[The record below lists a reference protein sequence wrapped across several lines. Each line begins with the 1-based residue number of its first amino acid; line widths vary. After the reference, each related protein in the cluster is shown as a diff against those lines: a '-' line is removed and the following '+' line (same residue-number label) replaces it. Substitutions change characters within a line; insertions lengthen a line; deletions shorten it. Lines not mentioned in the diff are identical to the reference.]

1 MASWLTGSHWSP
13 PDGLLPWHL
22 LSFGQSLPSTTQGH
36 TPLENATKESEYIFF
51 YSPFGYWQSC
61 YRRRYIRASVFS
73 LHLSSSQKKKKKKNQ
88 PPTTHASRVER
99 EREKTLLIVNQEIGI
114 EDRFLMLLAFLLSL
128 SPYQWGKEIVF
139 GKGRRTSDSCCMC
152 GHLNSNPLEK
162 KNPKLRAITV
172 ILPAGRKP
180 FKYAIEC
187 QSNLCFF
194 FLSFSDFSGQSERQ
208 TEQRPAALFRL
219 FRTAPQE
226 PAHDPALV
234 WHRCHRSLHSSLL
247 PGKLKSQTT

>member
-99 EREKTLLIVNQEIGI
+99 ENFVDCKSR
-114 EDRFLMLLAFLLSL
+114 DRNRGPFLDAFGFPSLSL
-128 SPYQWGKEIVF
+128 SLSMRQ
-139 GKGRRTSDSCCMC
+139 R
-152 GHLNSNPLEK
+152 N
-162 KNPKLRAITV
+162 
-172 ILPAGRKP
+172 
-180 FKYAIEC
+180 
-187 QSNLCFF
+187 CFW
-194 FLSFSDFSGQSERQ
+194 
-208 TEQRPAALFRL
+208 QREENFRL
-219 FRTAPQE
+219 
-226 PAHDPALV
+226 LLYV
-234 WHRCHRSLHSSLL
+234 WSFKFKSSEIIRKK
-247 PGKLKSQTT
+247 PKVECDN